1 MDRDDKLPQKICSPC
16 LEHISVACEI
26 KRKCVESD
34 TLLRQQVKEKDEVL
48 LIDFET
54 NEIIYA
60 DLVIFDVKRNKDE
73 NKDEDSNLTE
83 SQLKAVAKTKVP
95 VKDDNLRSE
104 SKIEDFRCFF
114 CDKVFER
121 IIYKINH
128 IKQEHPSEF
137 TCTICKEKKR
147 TVMAAEKCI
156 KDHLCAHDYLCQV
169 SLQTN
174 SLHHCWI

>member
-1 MDRDDKLPQKICSPC
+1 MDRNNKLPQKICRPC
-16 LEHISVACEI
+16 LDQISVACEI
-26 KRKCVESD
+26 KRKCVETD
-34 TLLRQQVKEKDEVL
+34 TLLRQQIKDEVL

-60 DLVIFDVKRNKDE
+60 DLVIFDVEGD
-73 NKDEDSNLTE
+73 DGEDSQETE
-83 SQLKAVAKTKVP
+83 SHGKAVAKTEAP
-95 VKDDNLRSE
+95 VKEDNERSE

-121 IIYKINH
+121 IVHKIEH
-128 IKQEHPSEF
+128 IKREHPLEF
-137 TCTICKEKKR
+137 TCTVCKEKKR

-169 SLQTN
+169 SHHTN
-174 SLHHCWI
+174 PLNHC